1 MTTRSEPSP
10 RPSRPACE
18 PRLLVAQPHDRDL
31 AEAVAQAAG
40 LMGYSLLPWQVA
52 RLRDWSAVRPGGAW
66 VHRRVGESVPR
77 QAGKSVNGIVWVS
90 FLAAVM
96 GYKVLWTDHNYS
108 TTCEMLRRFK
118 QIFGERLNDP
128 NCAHRHYNRAVAK
141 FHNQT
146 SQEYILMRNGGM
158 IAFSTRTKSAA
169 LGFSFDVVVFD
180 EAQELT
186 DEQAQAIM
194 PTTSSGAKHNV
205 QTVYLGTPTRAGSS
219 ADSFSSMREE
229 AVAGGSPDLTWCEY
243 GIADLED
250 AADEEKWYTANP
262 CLGLVTTIDSV
273 RLGMRGLSPLA
284 FAQEYLGYW
293 LPRAGKGDVAIDEGK
308 WAACLVPDGAALRDG
323 RLALGVKFT
332 PDGDEFSVSA
342 AVVPRPVRGEGPP
355 ARAHVE
361 LIDTGDTASG
371 TEPLVALVLS
381 MASEL
386 STIVIDG
393 RSNAQTLHDRLAA
406 AGVPKKALHI
416 CRTADAVAAA
426 TRLMDEVKTGTVT
439 HIESPP
445 LDESAAGAVKRKIG
459 ESGIGFGDGPG
470 APSHPVESAALAL
483 WGARTTRRDPKR
495 KMRAI

>member
-1 MTTRSEPSP
+1 M
-10 RPSRPACE
+10 
-18 PRLLVAQPHDRDL
+18 
-31 AEAVAQAAG
+31 
-40 LMGYSLLPWQVA
+40 
-52 RLRDWSAVRPGGAW
+52 
-66 VHRRVGESVPR
+66 
-77 QAGKSVNGIVWVS
+77 
-90 FLAAVM
+90 
-96 GYKVLWTDHNYS
+96 
-108 TTCEMLRRFK
+108 
-118 QIFGERLNDP
+118 
-128 NCAHRHYNRAVAK
+128 
-141 FHNQT
+141 
-146 SQEYILMRNGGM
+146 
-158 IAFSTRTKSAA
+158 
-169 LGFSFDVVVFD
+169 
-180 EAQELT
+180 
-186 DEQAQAIM
+186 
-194 PTTSSGAKHNV
+194 
-205 QTVYLGTPTRAGSS
+205 
-219 ADSFSSMREE
+219 
-229 AVAGGSPDLTWCEY
+229 
-243 GIADLED
+243 
-250 AADEEKWYTANP
+250 
-262 CLGLVTTIDSV
+262 
-273 RLGMRGLSPLA
+273 
-284 FAQEYLGYW
+284 
-293 LPRAGKGDVAIDEGK
+293 
-308 WAACLVPDGAALRDG
+308 
-323 RLALGVKFT
+323 KFT

-483 WGARTTRRDPKR
+483 WGARTPWRGP
-495 KMRAI
+495 